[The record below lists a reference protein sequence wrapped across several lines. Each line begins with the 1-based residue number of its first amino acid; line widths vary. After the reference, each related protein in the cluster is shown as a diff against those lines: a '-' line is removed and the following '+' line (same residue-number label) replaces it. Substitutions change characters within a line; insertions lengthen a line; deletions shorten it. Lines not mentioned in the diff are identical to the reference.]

1 MKAVKDKVVKK
12 KIINDPVYGFISID
26 FPILYHL
33 VEHPYFQRLRR
44 ITQLGLTNI
53 VYPAANHTRFQHAL
67 GATHLMRKAIQILR
81 SKAIDISEKEEEAAM
96 IAILLHDIGHGP
108 YSHALENSIVQN
120 IGHEQISMLL
130 MEDLNRQFE
139 GELDMAISIFKGD
152 YPKSFLHQL
161 VSSQLDMDRL
171 DYLKRDSFFTGVS
184 EGVIGSDR
192 IISMLNVVD
201 GGLVV
206 EEKGIYSI
214 EKFIVA
220 RRLMYWQVY
229 LHKTVLCAEYLLLKV
244 LQRARE
250 LAQEGQKVPASQS
263 LLFFLKENLELDD
276 FKSNKMVI
284 QEFTKLDDY
293 DVLAAIKSWT
303 IYPDTVLSLLSESII
318 GRKLFKTE
326 IQGAAFDS
334 GRVEELRDRFTET
347 YKLPKELSSYFIF
360 GDSIENLA
368 YTQES
373 ERINILRKNNRVE
386 EISKAADLFTF
397 TSLSDKVEK
406 HFLCYPR
413 ELLDC

>member
-96 IAILLHDIGHGP
+96 IAILLHDVGHGP

-201 GGLVV
+201 GGLVA

-250 LAQEGQKVPASQS
+250 LAQEGQKIPASQS

-293 DVLAAIKSWT
+293 DVLAAIKTWT
-303 IYPDTVLSLLSESII
+303 IYPDTVLSLLSEAII

-360 GDSIENLA
+360 GDSIENLV

>member
-96 IAILLHDIGHGP
+96 IAILLHDVGHGP

-201 GGLVV
+201 GGLVA

-293 DVLAAIKSWT
+293 DVLAAIKTWT
-303 IYPDTVLSLLSESII
+303 IYPDTVLSLLSEAII

>member
-1 MKAVKDKVVKK
+1 
-12 KIINDPVYGFISID
+12 
-26 FPILYHL
+26 
-33 VEHPYFQRLRR
+33 
-44 ITQLGLTNI
+44 
-53 VYPAANHTRFQHAL
+53 
-67 GATHLMRKAIQILR
+67 MRKAIQILR

-250 LAQEGQKVPASQS
+250 LAQEGQKIPASQS

-293 DVLAAIKSWT
+293 DVLAAIKTWT
-303 IYPDTVLSLLSESII
+303 IYPDTVLSLLSEAII

>member
-1 MKAVKDKVVKK
+1 
-12 KIINDPVYGFISID
+12 
-26 FPILYHL
+26 
-33 VEHPYFQRLRR
+33 
-44 ITQLGLTNI
+44 
-53 VYPAANHTRFQHAL
+53 
-67 GATHLMRKAIQILR
+67 
-81 SKAIDISEKEEEAAM
+81 
-96 IAILLHDIGHGP
+96 
-108 YSHALENSIVQN
+108 
-120 IGHEQISMLL
+120 
-130 MEDLNRQFE
+130 
-139 GELDMAISIFKGD
+139 
-152 YPKSFLHQL
+152 
-161 VSSQLDMDRL
+161 
-171 DYLKRDSFFTGVS
+171 
-184 EGVIGSDR
+184 
-192 IISMLNVVD
+192 
-201 GGLVV
+201 
-206 EEKGIYSI
+206 
-214 EKFIVA
+214 
-220 RRLMYWQVY
+220 MYWQVY

-293 DVLAAIKSWT
+293 DVLAAIKTWT
-303 IYPDTVLSLLSESII
+303 IYPDTVLSLLSEAII